1 MRNWKGIVLL
11 LCVVLS
17 AAALVACGP
26 KQAANLIMMHDKGG
40 NPNYQPF
47 YEKVGVDAKAAIGV
61 GFTPT
66 PYPDTNT
73 FIAAVRAAL
82 PTNKA
87 PDLFTWWSTYRM
99 KDLIDQGLVAD
110 TTELWNKHKD
120 EYAPGVR
127 AAFTFNDKVYGFCY
141 VVEYWGVWYNKD
153 VFAKYKLNVPT
164 TWDEFMQVC
173 ATLKKNKVTPMAQT
187 VQGRWPTFIMFEEMV
202 AREDPQLYV
211 DLCEGRAKY
220 SDPRVKKAFGVWA
233 DLIAKGYFTD
243 PSTDLFSDV
252 PRLFNAGQVAMVP
265 CGSWY
270 LTVLTGGGVPEAKAG
285 VFVMPS
291 HNPAAGKV
299 VILEASPILISAK
312 APNRAAAMKVA
323 DWWMGPEGN
332 AAYAKQTGQFPP
344 NTKADTS
351 FLPQVKVDLRKTIV
365 DENYKVLNRYWE
377 ATPTAICEKAV
388 DKFAEFILK
397 PKTVD
402 TVLADLDKIADDYW
416 ATAKK

>member
-1 MRNWKGIVLL
+1 
-11 LCVVLS
+11 
-17 AAALVACGP
+17 
-26 KQAANLIMMHDKGG
+26 MMHDKGG

-110 TTELWNKHKD
+110 LTDLWDKHKT
-120 EYAPGVR
+120 EYTQGLR
-127 AAFTFNDKVYGFCY
+127 DAFTFNGKVYGFPD
-141 VVEYWGVWYNKD
+141 VVEYWGIWYNKD
-153 VFAKYKLNVPT
+153 VFAKYNLKVPT
-164 TWDEFMQVC
+164 TWDEFQTVC
-173 ATLKKNKVTPMAQT
+173 ATLKKNKITPMAQT

-252 PRLFNAGQVAMVP
+252 PRLFNAGKVAMVP

-270 LTVLTGGGVPEAKAG
+270 LTVLTGGGVPESKAG
-285 VFVMPS
+285 VFIMPP
-291 HNPAAGKV
+291 HNPSAGKV

-332 AAYAKQTGQFPP
+332 ADYAKQTGQFPP

-365 DENYKVLNRYWE
+365 DENYRVLNRYWE

-397 PKTVD
+397 PNTVD